1 MHTSITKLKSKFL
14 PISLLHLKYQHTFHK
29 SYFSTDICAG
39 DDGKGICRWGDYGG
53 SLVVQEDG
61 HYAVVGVISWGYRCA
76 EPGFPGIYAR
86 VTARL
91 DWILANTQ
99 GTQDT
104 SCATTTTEDN
114 TSAINTIITIIQ
126 NTTSSSQNLRCR
138 DSKNSGNE

>member
-1 MHTSITKLKSKFL
+1 M
-14 PISLLHLKYQHTFHK
+14 KYQNTFHK

-53 SLVVQEDG
+53 SLIVQENG

-104 SCATTTTEDN
+104 SCATSTTEDN

-126 NTTSSSQNLRCR
+126 NTTQRVEREKMKLEMAARLITVVIDFRGKVHLR
-138 DSKNSGNE
+138 